1 MIGIAFTVMCLI
13 FGTTFLA
20 IKVGV
25 EAGLPPFLS
34 AGVRFFAAGAIL
46 FIAMKLT
53 GKVRWSL
60 LWRKEMLLIGAGTTF
75 GTFSAL
81 YWAEQYVS
89 SGIGAILSATGPM
102 MIVILQSVLLR
113 QKTSRITVVGCM
125 ISFLGVVLVV
135 LPGLAVQISG
145 LWLAGCLVI
154 LLGEMCYS
162 GGALYSKRVMDV
174 FRETNPIALN
184 AAQMIHGGWMLLLLS
199 AFTEPWSSE
208 GWQYLPAMGS
218 LLYLILFGSMIAHTL
233 FYWLMERTNP
243 LFPTTWLYISPPIA
257 VGLGAL
263 LYGEHVSWWMLAGVL
278 LIVTGLIL
286 MNNGIIRLV
295 NRRKVR
301 SAA

>member
-34 AGVRFFAAGAIL
+34 AGARFMTAGAIL
-46 FIAMKLT
+46 FIAMRLS

-60 LWRKEMLLIGAGTTF
+60 LWRKEMLLIGTGTTF
-75 GTFSAL
+75 GTFSTL

-102 MIVILQSVLLR
+102 MIVLMQSAILR
-113 QKTSRITVVGCM
+113 QKTTRITLMGCM

-145 LWLAGCLVI
+145 LWLAGCIAI
-154 LLGEMCYS
+154 LLGELCYS
-162 GGALYSKRVMDV
+162 GGALYSKRVMDA
-174 FRETNPIALN
+174 FRDTNPIALN
-184 AAQMIHGGWMLLLLS
+184 AAQMFHGGWMLLVLS
-199 AFTEPWSSE
+199 AFTEPWNSE
-208 GWQYLPAMGS
+208 GWNLLPAIGS
-218 LLYLILFGSMIAHTL
+218 LFYLILFGSMIAQTL
-233 FYWLMERTNP
+233 FYWLMARTNP

-257 VGLGAL
+257 VGLGAF

-278 LIVTGLIL
+278 LIVTGLMC

>member
-1 MIGIAFTVMCLI
+1 MIGIAFTIMCLI

-25 EAGLPPFLS
+25 EAGLPPFFS

-46 FIAMKLT
+46 FIAMKMM

-60 LWRKEMLLIGAGTTF
+60 LWQKEMVLIGAGTTF

-102 MIVILQSVLLR
+102 MIVILQSMLLR
-113 QKTSRITVVGCM
+113 QKTSRITVIGCM

-154 LLGEMCYS
+154 LLGELCYS

-184 AAQMIHGGWMLLLLS
+184 AVQMLHGGWMLLLLS
-199 AFTEPWSSE
+199 AITEPWSSE

-263 LYGEHVSWWMLAGVL
+263 VYGEHVSWWMLAGVL
-278 LIVTGLIL
+278 LIVTGLML
-286 MNNGIIRLV
+286 MNNGMIRLV

>member
-1 MIGIAFTVMCLI
+1 MCLI

-154 LLGEMCYS
+154 LLGELCYS

-174 FRETNPIALN
+174 FHETNPIALN

-199 AFTEPWSSE
+199 AITEPWSSE

>member
-135 LPGLAVQISG
+135 LPGLALQVSG

-154 LLGEMCYS
+154 LLGELCYS

-199 AFTEPWSSE
+199 AITEPWSSE

>member
-1 MIGIAFTVMCLI
+1 MCLI

-154 LLGEMCYS
+154 LLGELCYS

-199 AFTEPWSSE
+199 AITEPWSSE

>member
-1 MIGIAFTVMCLI
+1 MVGIAFTIMCLI

-60 LWRKEMLLIGAGTTF
+60 LWRKEMVLIGAGTTF

-102 MIVILQSVLLR
+102 MIVILQSMLLR
-113 QKTSRITVVGCM
+113 QKTSRITVIGCM
-125 ISFLGVVLVV
+125 VSFLGVVLVV

-154 LLGEMCYS
+154 LLGELCYS

-184 AAQMIHGGWMLLLLS
+184 AAQMLHGGWMLLVLS
-199 AFTEPWSSE
+199 AITEPWSSE

-263 LYGEHVSWWMLAGVL
+263 VYGEHVSWWMLAGVL
-278 LIVTGLIL
+278 LIVTGLML
-286 MNNGIIRLV
+286 MNNGMIRLV

>member
-1 MIGIAFTVMCLI
+1 MVGIAFTVMCLI

-46 FIAMKLT
+46 FVAMKLM

-60 LWRKEMLLIGAGTTF
+60 LWRKEMVFIGAGTTF

-102 MIVILQSVLLR
+102 MIVILQSMLLR
-113 QKTSRITVVGCM
+113 QKTSRITVIGCM

-154 LLGEMCYS
+154 LLGELCYS

-184 AAQMIHGGWMLLLLS
+184 AAQMLHGGWMLLLLS
-199 AFTEPWSSE
+199 AITEPWSSE

-218 LLYLILFGSMIAHTL
+218 LLYLILFGSMIGHTL

-263 LYGEHVSWWMLAGVL
+263 VYGEHVSWWMLAGVL
-278 LIVTGLIL
+278 LIVTGLML
-286 MNNGIIRLV
+286 MNNGMIRLV

>member
-145 LWLAGCLVI
+145 LWLAGCLII
-154 LLGEMCYS
+154 LLGELCYS

-199 AFTEPWSSE
+199 AITEPWSSE

-243 LFPTTWLYISPPIA
+243 LFPTMWLYISPPIA

>member
-113 QKTSRITVVGCM
+113 KKTSRITVVGCM

-154 LLGEMCYS
+154 LLGELCYS

-199 AFTEPWSSE
+199 AITEPWSSE

>member
-154 LLGEMCYS
+154 LLGELCYS

-301 SAA
+301 STA

>member
-89 SGIGAILSATGPM
+89 SGIGAVLSATGPM

-154 LLGEMCYS
+154 LLGELCYS
-162 GGALYSKRVMDV
+162 GGALYSKRVMDA

-199 AFTEPWSSE
+199 AITEPWSSE

>member
-53 GKVRWSL
+53 GKVKWSL

-154 LLGEMCYS
+154 LLGELCYS

-199 AFTEPWSSE
+199 AITEPWSSE

-263 LYGEHVSWWMLAGVL
+263 LYGEHVSWWMLVGVL

-295 NRRKVR
+295 NRRKLR

>member
-1 MIGIAFTVMCLI
+1 MIGIAFTVICLI

-46 FIAMKLT
+46 FIAMRLA

-60 LWRKEMLLIGAGTTF
+60 LWRKEILLIGAGTTF

-102 MIVILQSVLLR
+102 MIVIMQSALLR
-113 QKTSRITVVGCM
+113 QKTTRLTVIGCM

-154 LLGEMCYS
+154 LLGELCYS
-162 GGALYSKRVMDV
+162 GGALYSKRVMDQ
-174 FRETNPIALN
+174 FRQTDPIALN
-184 AAQMIHGGWMLLLLS
+184 AAQMIHGGWMLLVLS
-199 AFTEPWSSE
+199 AVTEPWSSE
-208 GWQYLPAMGS
+208 GWQLLPAAGS

-233 FYWLMERTNP
+233 FYWLMARTNP

-257 VGLGAL
+257 VGLGVL
-263 LYGEHVSWWMLAGVL
+263 LYGEQVSWWMLAGVL
-278 LIVTGLIL
+278 LILTGLIF
-286 MNNGIIRLV
+286 MNNGIVRLV

-301 SAA
+301 PAA

>member
-154 LLGEMCYS
+154 LLGELCYS

-199 AFTEPWSSE
+199 AITEPWSSE

-295 NRRKVR
+295 NRRKLR

>member
-1 MIGIAFTVMCLI
+1 MVGIAFTIMCLI

-53 GKVRWSL
+53 GKARWSL
-60 LWRKEMLLIGAGTTF
+60 LWRKEMVLIGAGTTF

-102 MIVILQSVLLR
+102 MIVILQSMLLR
-113 QKTSRITVVGCM
+113 QKTSRITVIGCM

-154 LLGEMCYS
+154 LLGELCYS

-184 AAQMIHGGWMLLLLS
+184 AAQMLHGGWMLLVLS
-199 AFTEPWSSE
+199 AITEPWSSE

-263 LYGEHVSWWMLAGVL
+263 VYGEHVSWWMLAGVL
-278 LIVTGLIL
+278 LIVTGLML
-286 MNNGIIRLV
+286 MNNGMIRLV

>member
-46 FIAMKLT
+46 FIAMKLM

-60 LWRKEMLLIGAGTTF
+60 LWRKEMVLIGAGTTF

-102 MIVILQSVLLR
+102 MIVILQSLLLR
-113 QKTSRITVVGCM
+113 QKTSRITVIGCM

-154 LLGEMCYS
+154 LLGELCYS

-184 AAQMIHGGWMLLLLS
+184 AAQMLHGGWMLLLLS
-199 AFTEPWSSE
+199 AITEPWSSE

-263 LYGEHVSWWMLAGVL
+263 VYGEHVSWWMLAGVL
-278 LIVTGLIL
+278 LIVTGLML

>member
-53 GKVRWSL
+53 GKVKWSL

-154 LLGEMCYS
+154 LLGELCYS

-199 AFTEPWSSE
+199 TITEPWSSE

>member
-1 MIGIAFTVMCLI
+1 MIGIAFTIMCLI

-46 FIAMKLT
+46 FIAMKLM

-60 LWRKEMLLIGAGTTF
+60 LWRKEMVLIGAGTTF

-102 MIVILQSVLLR
+102 MIVILQSALLR
-113 QKTSRITVVGCM
+113 QKTSRITVIGCM

-154 LLGEMCYS
+154 LLGELCYS

-184 AAQMIHGGWMLLLLS
+184 AAQMIHGGWMLLVLS
-199 AFTEPWSSE
+199 AITEPWSSE

-263 LYGEHVSWWMLAGVL
+263 VYGEHVSWWMLAGVL

-301 SAA
+301 PAA

>member
-145 LWLAGCLVI
+145 LWLVGCLVI
-154 LLGEMCYS
+154 LLGELCYS

-199 AFTEPWSSE
+199 AITEPWSSE

>member
-46 FIAMKLT
+46 FIAMKLM

-60 LWRKEMLLIGAGTTF
+60 LWRKEMVLIGAGTTF

-113 QKTSRITVVGCM
+113 QKTSRITVIGCM

-154 LLGEMCYS
+154 LLGELCYS

-184 AAQMIHGGWMLLLLS
+184 AAQMLHGGWMLLLLS
-199 AFTEPWSSE
+199 AITEPWSSE

-263 LYGEHVSWWMLAGVL
+263 VYGEHVSWWMLAGVL
-278 LIVTGLIL
+278 LIVTGLML

>member
-34 AGVRFFAAGAIL
+34 AGARFMAAGAIL
-46 FIAMKLT
+46 FIAMRLS

-60 LWRKEMLLIGAGTTF
+60 LCRKEMLLIGTGTTF
-75 GTFSAL
+75 GTFSTL

-102 MIVILQSVLLR
+102 MIVLMQSAILR
-113 QKTSRITVVGCM
+113 QKTTRITLMGCM

-135 LPGLAVQISG
+135 LPGLTVQVSG
-145 LWLAGCLVI
+145 LWLAGCIAI
-154 LLGEMCYS
+154 LLGELCYS
-162 GGALYSKRVMDV
+162 GGALYSKRVMDA
-174 FRETNPIALN
+174 FRDTNPIALN
-184 AAQMIHGGWMLLLLS
+184 AAQMFHGGWMLLVLS
-199 AFTEPWSSE
+199 AFTEPWNSE
-208 GWQYLPAMGS
+208 GWNLLPAIGS
-218 LLYLILFGSMIAHTL
+218 LFYLILFGSMIAQTL
-233 FYWLMERTNP
+233 FYWLMARTNP

-257 VGLGAL
+257 VGLGAF

-278 LIVTGLIL
+278 LIVTGLMC

-295 NRRKVR
+295 NRCKVR

>member
-53 GKVRWSL
+53 GKVKWSL

-154 LLGEMCYS
+154 LLGELCYS

-199 AFTEPWSSE
+199 AITEPWSSE

>member
-135 LPGLAVQISG
+135 LPGLAIQISG

-154 LLGEMCYS
+154 LLGELCYS

-199 AFTEPWSSE
+199 AITEPWSSE

>member
-1 MIGIAFTVMCLI
+1 MIGIAFTVMCII

-154 LLGEMCYS
+154 LLGELCYS

-199 AFTEPWSSE
+199 AITEPWSSE

-295 NRRKVR
+295 NRRKLR

>member
-1 MIGIAFTVMCLI
+1 MIGIAFTIMCLI

-25 EAGLPPFLS
+25 EAGLPPFFS

-46 FIAMKLT
+46 FIAMKMM

-60 LWRKEMLLIGAGTTF
+60 LWRKEMVLIGAGTTF

-102 MIVILQSVLLR
+102 MIVILQSMLLR
-113 QKTSRITVVGCM
+113 KKTSRITVIGCM

-154 LLGEMCYS
+154 LLGELCYS

-184 AAQMIHGGWMLLLLS
+184 AVQMLHGGWMLLLLS
-199 AFTEPWSSE
+199 AITEPWSSE

-263 LYGEHVSWWMLAGVL
+263 VYGEHVSWWMLAGVV
-278 LIVTGLIL
+278 LIVTGLML
-286 MNNGIIRLV
+286 MNNGMIRLV

>member
-154 LLGEMCYS
+154 LLGELCYS

-199 AFTEPWSSE
+199 AITEPWSSE
-208 GWQYLPAMGS
+208 GWKYLPAMGS

>member
-1 MIGIAFTVMCLI
+1 MVGIAFTIMCLI

-46 FIAMKLT
+46 FIAMKLA

-113 QKTSRITVVGCM
+113 QKTSRITVIGCM

-135 LPGLAVQISG
+135 LPGLAVQISS

-154 LLGEMCYS
+154 LLGELCYS

-184 AAQMIHGGWMLLLLS
+184 AAQMIHGGWMLLVLS
-199 AFTEPWSSE
+199 AITEPWSSE

-218 LLYLILFGSMIAHTL
+218 LFYLILFGSMIAHTL

>member
-154 LLGEMCYS
+154 LLGELCYS

-199 AFTEPWSSE
+199 AITEPWSSE

>member
-1 MIGIAFTVMCLI
+1 
-13 FGTTFLA
+13 
-20 IKVGV
+20 
-25 EAGLPPFLS
+25 
-34 AGVRFFAAGAIL
+34 
-46 FIAMKLT
+46 
-53 GKVRWSL
+53 
-60 LWRKEMLLIGAGTTF
+60 
-75 GTFSAL
+75 
-81 YWAEQYVS
+81 
-89 SGIGAILSATGPM
+89 
-102 MIVILQSVLLR
+102 
-113 QKTSRITVVGCM
+113 
-125 ISFLGVVLVV
+125 
-135 LPGLAVQISG
+135 
-145 LWLAGCLVI
+145 
-154 LLGEMCYS
+154 
-162 GGALYSKRVMDV
+162 MDV

-301 SAA
+301 STA

>member
-34 AGVRFFAAGAIL
+34 AGIRFFAAGAIL
-46 FIAMKLT
+46 FIAMRLT

-60 LWRKEMLLIGAGTTF
+60 LWRKETVWIGAGTTF

-102 MIVILQSVLLR
+102 MIVIMQSMLLR
-113 QKTSRITVVGCM
+113 QKTSRFTVIGCM
-125 ISFLGVVLVV
+125 ISFLGVALVV

-145 LWLAGCLVI
+145 LWLAGCLII
-154 LLGEMCYS
+154 LLGELCYS

-174 FRETNPIALN
+174 FRETNPIVLN
-184 AAQMIHGGWMLLLLS
+184 AVQMIHGGWMLLVLS
-199 AFTEPWSSE
+199 AITEPWGSGE
-208 GWQYLPAMGS
+208 WNLLPAMGS
-218 LLYLILFGSMIAHTL
+218 LFYLILFGSMIAHTL

-257 VGLGAL
+257 VGLGAF

-278 LIVTGLIL
+278 LIVIGLMC

-295 NRRKVR
+295 SRRKLR
-301 SAA
+301 SAV

>member
-34 AGVRFFAAGAIL
+34 AGVRFFTAGAIL

-154 LLGEMCYS
+154 LLGELCYS

-199 AFTEPWSSE
+199 AITEPWSSE

>member
-1 MIGIAFTVMCLI
+1 MVGIAFTVMCLI

-60 LWRKEMLLIGAGTTF
+60 LWRKEMVFIGVGTTF

-102 MIVILQSVLLR
+102 MIVILQSMLLR
-113 QKTSRITVVGCM
+113 QKTSRITVIGCM
-125 ISFLGVVLVV
+125 ISFLGVVLVL
-135 LPGLAVQISG
+135 LPGLVVQISG

-154 LLGEMCYS
+154 LLGELCYS

-174 FRETNPIALN
+174 FRETSPIALN
-184 AAQMIHGGWMLLLLS
+184 AAQMLHGGWMLLVLS
-199 AFTEPWSSE
+199 AITEPWSSE

-218 LLYLILFGSMIAHTL
+218 LLYLILFGSMIGHTL

-263 LYGEHVSWWMLAGVL
+263 LYGEQVSWWMLAGVL
-278 LIVTGLIL
+278 LIMTGLIL
-286 MNNGIIRLV
+286 MNNGMIRLV

>member
-1 MIGIAFTVMCLI
+1 MVGIAFTIMCLI

-46 FIAMKLT
+46 FIAMKLM

-60 LWRKEMLLIGAGTTF
+60 LWRKEMVLIGAGTTF

-102 MIVILQSVLLR
+102 MIVILQSMLLR
-113 QKTSRITVVGCM
+113 QKTSRITVIGCM

-154 LLGEMCYS
+154 LLGELCYS

-184 AAQMIHGGWMLLLLS
+184 AAQMLHGGWMLLVLS
-199 AFTEPWSSE
+199 AITEPWSSE

-263 LYGEHVSWWMLAGVL
+263 VYGEHVSWWMLAGVL
-278 LIVTGLIL
+278 LIVTGLML
-286 MNNGIIRLV
+286 MNNGMIRLV

>member
-154 LLGEMCYS
+154 LLGELCYS

-199 AFTEPWSSE
+199 AITEPWSSA

>member
-46 FIAMKLT
+46 FIAMKLM

-60 LWRKEMLLIGAGTTF
+60 LWRKEMVLIGAGTTF

-102 MIVILQSVLLR
+102 MIVILQSLLLR
-113 QKTSRITVVGCM
+113 QKTSRITVIGCM

-154 LLGEMCYS
+154 LLGELCYS

-184 AAQMIHGGWMLLLLS
+184 AAQMLHGGWMLLLLS
-199 AFTEPWSSE
+199 AITEPWSSE

-263 LYGEHVSWWMLAGVL
+263 VYGEHVSWWMLAGVL
-278 LIVTGLIL
+278 LIVTGLML
-286 MNNGIIRLV
+286 MNNGMIRLV

>member
-1 MIGIAFTVMCLI
+1 MIGIAFTVMCII

-154 LLGEMCYS
+154 LLGELCYS

-199 AFTEPWSSE
+199 AITEPWSSE

-243 LFPTTWLYISPPIA
+243 LFPMTWLYISPPIA

>member
-53 GKVRWSL
+53 GKVKWSL

-154 LLGEMCYS
+154 LLGELCYS

-199 AFTEPWSSE
+199 AITEPWSSA